1 MDKEL
6 EDLRKRNAEL
16 EKYFKN
22 SESAKNQTKSFS
34 NAYENA
40 SQKVNGSLGEW
51 TLNFKEFSNS
61 IEVAAGNLG
70 EALSPFDL
78 KAFQE
83 LDEKGTV
90 IQKTFGTTKGRLEEF
105 KQTIADTIPELIKM
119 GIDADVGLGNIT
131 ALMNSMGSSASLGAE
146 AIKELSAAAKVS
158 NVDIGKLATEFRNVG
173 VSIYDVGEE
182 MKVVAD
188 YARSVGVSVS
198 AVSAKVTENIG
209 KMNIYNFD
217 NGVKGLAK
225 MAATSERLGI
235 SMDKVFEIAD
245 NLMSPEK
252 AIDMS
257 AALQRLGVTSS
268 GLLDPLRAM
277 DMAQNDPEALQKEMV
292 ELSKTFTKFNEE
304 TGKTE
309 ILPGSKRRLREVAE
323 AFGYTGAKGAE
334 EFAALGIKATQFD
347 EKMKQIQFP
356 SLATDQETK
365 EMIAGMAQLK
375 DGKAVINV
383 KNEQTGEVKLKSVDQ
398 LTASDIESLKE
409 TQEDGSKTIEEIALN
424 QLSVS
429 EQIARN
435 TEGFTKTIA
444 YGKATSEPLEKM
456 VTSVMGL
463 QQEVSKGLARSVTT
477 GGVRKGY
484 DALGQPA
491 EDYITAGMS
500 GDKSKQLI
508 AEKDFVQA
516 FIDTEKSIREGAQEF
531 VNSTAKNFTTTLKET
546 YSQPQKIESTAT
558 VNLNMNLTG
567 DANVKNMDLNSVKGD
582 IVNYL
587 TQTAEGKALLQEAI
601 QNKNVPM
608 SAQGAKN
615 K

>member
-1 MDKEL
+1 MSEL
-6 EDLRKRNAEL
+6 EDLKKRNAEL

-22 SESAKNQTKSFS
+22 SESAKNKTESFS
-34 NAYENA
+34 KEYGKA
-40 SQKVNGSLGEW
+40 SERISGSLGEW
-51 TLNFKEFSNS
+51 TLDIKKFSDS

-83 LDEKGTV
+83 LDEKATV

-119 GIDADVGLGNIT
+119 GIEEQKALGNIQE
-131 ALMNSMGSSASLGAE
+131 LMTSMGTAASLGVE
-146 AIKELSAAAKVS
+146 AITEISAASEISGIGA
-158 NVDIGKLATEFRNVG
+158 GKLASSFRDVG
-173 VSIYDVGEE
+173 ISIYDVGDE
-182 MKVVAD
+182 MKEVTE

-209 KMNIYNFD
+209 KMNLYNFD
-217 NGVKGLAK
+217 GGVKGLAK

-277 DMAQNDPEALQKEMV
+277 DMAQNDPESLQKEMV

-383 KNEQTGEVKLKSVDQ
+383 KNEQTGTLELKQVDQ

-429 EQIARN
+429 EQIAKN

-463 QQEVSKGLARSVTT
+463 QQEVSKGLAKSVTT

-484 DALGQPA
+484 NAFGQPA

-500 GDKSKQLI
+500 GDKSKQMI

-531 VNSTAKNFTTTLKET
+531 VNSTAKNFTATLKET
-546 YSQPQKIESTAT
+546 YSQPQKVETTAT
-558 VNLNMNLTG
+558 VNLNMSLTG
-567 DANVKNMDLNSVKGD
+567 DANVKNMDLNSVQDK

-587 TQTAEGKALLQEAI
+587 TQTAEGKSLLQEAV